1 MCTVVIEVPADES
14 APTRVLAV
22 RDEDPG
28 RPWDPPGEWWPTEHP
43 GTLGVRDR
51 RANGAWLAVAPD
63 QGRLAVMVN
72 RAAEMAEPAGG
83 FTSRGGLVLESVAGG
98 ALVDPPTAAPF
109 SLVEVA
115 GSAAFVSA
123 WDGVALRRER
133 LSPGMHMLAHH
144 DVDDPRSERI
154 ARWLPEFQAL
164 AGAPEAEWRE
174 QWLGLLARTAEL
186 SPTDDE
192 AIVRDNRPLG
202 YPTLSL
208 LTCIAE
214 VSPGVG
220 GGDTGARG
228 AGARGAGAGAGAGAR
243 GAEAG
248 AGAGAGGLVDLRWAP
263 FTEPGSW
270 GTPAFATA

>member
-22 RDEDPG
+22 RDEDPN
-28 RPWDPPGEWWPTEHP
+28 RPWDPPGEWWPAKHP

-63 QGRLAVMVN
+63 RGRLAVMVN

-83 FTSRGGLVLESVAGG
+83 FTSRGGLVLDSVAGG

-115 GSAAFVSA
+115 GSASFVSA
-123 WDGVALRRER
+123 WDGLSLRRDR
-133 LSPGMHMLAHH
+133 LTPGVHMLAHH

-154 ARWLPEFQAL
+154 ARWLPEFRAL

-174 QWLGLLARTAEL
+174 LWLGLLARTAEL
-186 SPTDDE
+186 PPTDDE

-214 VSPGVG
+214 VSPGVDRG
-220 GGDTGARG
+220 GVGSRGAGDTGAG
-228 AGARGAGAGAGAGAR
+228 DAGAGD
-243 GAEAG
+243 
-248 AGAGAGGLVDLRWAP
+248 AGGLVDLRWAP

-270 GTPAFATA
+270 GTPEFATA